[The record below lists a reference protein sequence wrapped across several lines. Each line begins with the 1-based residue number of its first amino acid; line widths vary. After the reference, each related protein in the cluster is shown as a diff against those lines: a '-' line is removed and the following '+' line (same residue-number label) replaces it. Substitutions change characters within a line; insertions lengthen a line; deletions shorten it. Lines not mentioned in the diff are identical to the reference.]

1 MAVRQGYGKLAGTDA
16 LVFGYDMGDMLNS
29 FKGKP
34 TTNLLTR
41 IGYDYGEQNS
51 NLFKSHYGYEEVY
64 IPALGKKNA
73 HFCEIYND
81 YNGGSGNCC
90 LSLFSFGNF
99 SVSPST
105 TYTYQIIY
113 KTTTG
118 YANGNYMYHYE
129 YGPGGYVTEYGLW
142 SSSREEDLGDGW
154 KHAWG
159 TFTTNANTSTF
170 YTYLFHYEYATFNK
184 VQLAGVMLTQGS
196 EIFRPQQFIPVGN
209 GLTNTGGLLD
219 LTGNSLIDISNVSF
233 DSNAQMVFDGS
244 NDYASVGYST
254 AINTPNGATYEIM
267 LYPQAA
273 GEFLTRGKSDSGTD
287 PDNPRFY
294 VGGSG
299 NIYFDWSITGA
310 DTYVDTVTGTAT
322 LNQWNH
328 IVGVAQPGDQLRV
341 YVNGVQASYGTVSRT
356 LPATLPNTSDPII
369 IGGVTWIPRYFTG
382 KVGMVKLYNRNLTPT
397 EIKENFNGIRSR
409 YGI

>member
-34 TTNLLTR
+34 TTNLLTQ
-41 IGYDYGEQNS
+41 IAYSYGEQNS
-51 NLFKSHYGYEEVY
+51 DLFKTHYGYEEVY

-90 LSLFSFGNF
+90 LSLFNFGNF

-142 SSSREEDLGDGW
+142 SSGREEDLGDGW

-159 TFTTNANTSTF
+159 TFTTNANTSSF

-233 DSNAQMVFDGS
+233 DSNAQITFDGT
-244 NDYASVGYST
+244 NDYISPGSFNLLAMGASTLEAVIYMENLS
-254 AINTPNGATYEIM
+254 
-267 LYPQAA
+267 
-273 GEFLTRGKSDSGTD
+273 S
-287 PDNPRFY
+287 PDNSYSIFGGISNEGYHGYHEIRNS
-294 VGGSG
+294 GSG
-299 NIYFDWSITGA
+299 YKMTFW
-310 DTYVDTVTGTAT
+310 TAT
-322 LNQWNH
+322 DGWRYSNTALSAQTWYHVVWVWNGLN
-328 IVGVAQPGDQLRV
+328 LTF
-341 YVNGVQASYGTVSRT
+341 YLNGQNDGSLTFTTFSPYGLGFNRISSF
-356 LPATLPNTSDPII
+356 PNERYMN
-369 IGGVTWIPRYFTG
+369 GRIPSA
-382 KVGMVKLYNRNLTPT
+382 KIYNRALTAS
-397 EIKENFNGIRSR
+397 EVVQNYHHYKSR
-409 YGI
+409 YNI

>member
-219 LTGNSLIDISNVSF
+219 LTGNSLIDISGISF
-233 DSNAQMVFDGS
+233 TGDGQFTFDGT
-244 NDYASVGYST
+244 NDQIVLDDYASIIPYGTNVT
-254 AINTPNGATYEIM
+254 VEAVVRFNEFTPNDVIIAYGGNGSSDQGFLFQYEFNSGLCFMIYANPNFGIAQLGAGESQTYLNQYIHM
-267 LYPQAA
+267 VGTYDGQRVNLFINGSLAHSVDFTASYPQKTS
-273 GEFLTRGKSDSGTD
+273 FRI
-287 PDNPRFY
+287 
-294 VGGSG
+294 G
-299 NIYFDWSITGA
+299 NELGRSYYSNMS
-310 DTYVDTVTGTAT
+310 
-322 LNQWNH
+322 LP
-328 IVGVAQPGDQLRV
+328 VA
-341 YVNGVQASYGTVSRT
+341 
-356 LPATLPNTSDPII
+356 
-369 IGGVTWIPRYFTG
+369 
-382 KVGMVKLYNRNLTPT
+382 KVYNRALNDT
-397 EIKENFNGIRSR
+397 EVFQNFNHYKSR
-409 YGI
+409 YNL